1 MSEEN
6 KKIKIVDGDGSTLDI
21 SPVYN
26 HIKDVIPK
34 KKILK
39 KILLFLVKKKLKK
52 NRKRFIVMNFIFIYY
67 KSFFIFL
74 NYMILNL
81 FHMSY
86 IPSHN
91 NPIHLMFLVFH
102 NQLHMFQL

>member
-34 KKILK
+34 KKNTKKDIIVHSEK
-39 KILLFLVKKKLKK
+39 KIEKKYKK
-52 NRKRFIVMNFIFIYY
+52 DFIVMNFIFIYY
-67 KSFFIFL
+67 KSFFYFPEL
-74 NYMILNL
+74 YD
-81 FHMSY
+81 FKF
-86 IPSHN
+86 IPYVLYTQS
-91 NPIHLMFLVFH
+91 
-102 NQLHMFQL
+102 

>member
-34 KKILK
+34 KKNTK
-39 KILLFLVKKKLKK
+39 KILLFLVKK
-52 NRKRFIVMNFIFIYY
+52 R
-67 KSFFIFL
+67 
-74 NYMILNL
+74 
-81 FHMSY
+81 
-86 IPSHN
+86 
-91 NPIHLMFLVFH
+91 
-102 NQLHMFQL
+102 